1 MLAISAGLVMLCL
14 LPGLRIVLAPGIYLR
29 RRSHVDVMVAAF
41 VLLELP
47 LSMIGIAG
55 QFFPTTDLR
64 LPTTDLRLPT
74 PDHRPPTSD
83 HRPPTTRRAQP
94 AYLHHLAYTGLRSEV

>member
-1 MLAISAGLVMLCL
+1 MLCL

-64 LPTTDLRLPT
+64 LPTTDHRLPT
-74 PDHRPPTSD
+74 TDFRPPTSD
-83 HRPPTTRRAQP
+83 LRPPTSDLRPP
-94 AYLHHLAYTGLRSEV
+94 AGLSLRIFTIWHTQV